1 MVRVYIFIEICF
13 TLILFKNVD
22 SVLPPYIKAC
32 KRHDPKINECIM
44 NSIEELRGKLAEGIP
59 ELDAP
64 AIEPL
69 KLNQIRLLRGP
80 TGARLDI
87 NLTDIEV
94 NGPST
99 FKVRDLKANTDDV
112 VFTFKVSFGKLNF
125 QGKYQIDARLL
136 LLKLAG
142 QGELVGNF
150 TGYDSDVVLK
160 AQKIYRDN
168 NVYLHFERMKL
179 NIRIGSANVYLS
191 NLFGGDPVLGPASNE
206 IINANSA
213 LLLEEIRP
221 VMESSLADLF
231 TNVSNKIVKSFTYD
245 ELFPEN

>member
-1 MVRVYIFIEICF
+1 MVRVYALVQLCFASILLRDVIC
-13 TLILFKNVD
+13 
-22 SVLPPYIKAC
+22 VLPPYIKAC
-32 KRHDPKINECIM
+32 KKNDPDINQCIV
-44 NSIEELRGKLAEGIP
+44 NSIEQLRDKLSTGIP
-59 ELDAP
+59 ELGAP
-64 AIEPL
+64 PIEPL
-69 KLNQIRLLRGP
+69 KLKKIRLLRGP
-80 TGARLDI
+80 AGARLDV
-87 NLTDIEV
+87 NLTDIQV

-112 VFTFKVSFGKLNF
+112 LFTFKVSFGKLNF
-125 QGKYQIDARLL
+125 HGKYQIDARLL
-136 LLKLAG
+136 LLKLSG

-160 AQKIYRDN
+160 AQKVYRDN
-168 NVYLHFERMKL
+168 DVYLHFERMKL
-179 NIRIGSANVYLS
+179 NIRIDDANVYLS
-191 NLFGGDPVLGPASNE
+191 NLFGGDPVLGPASNG

-231 TNVSNKIVKSFTYD
+231 TDVSNKIVKTFTYD